1 MGLVRNLKKTLTN
14 WAEKILVELSYHYI
28 KQRAKQTSKKRDSYS
43 STEFSQNH
51 LTTEHPPTTIAT
63 SSTGTSEKIIMETQ
77 IEPVPYVRNWS
88 IDRIRHLADH
98 GGMEDQL
105 NALAIASEFDEWINI
120 PEGMQELN
128 YLCLEDDDWTDE
140 QEVDVR

>member
-1 MGLVRNLKKTLTN
+1 
-14 WAEKILVELSYHYI
+14 
-28 KQRAKQTSKKRDSYS
+28 
-43 STEFSQNH
+43 
-51 LTTEHPPTTIAT
+51 
-63 SSTGTSEKIIMETQ
+63 METQ

-88 IDRIRHLADH
+88 IDRIRHLADN

-120 PEGMQELN
+120 PEGMQELD
-128 YLCLEDDDWTDE
+128 YLCLEDEDWTDE